1 MIRETGNNR
10 LMVGFNRRFSPLLQ
24 GMHAAFAPAGP
35 QTLQYRVIAGP
46 LEKSSWYLQAESE
59 GSRFVGEGGHFI
71 DVLSWWLGAE
81 PVRVSANTA
90 GKDVDNLV
98 ATFDFADGSVAS
110 LSYLTG
116 GDPRVPKEALEI
128 SASTGFAA
136 FDNFAGFEVW
146 HAGQRTAKKAR
157 LDKGQR
163 PMLDAF
169 IAAVASG
176 TAMPIG
182 LESLL
187 ATTRA
192 TLAVQQSAAA
202 GMPVDLTI
210 GAAEQGVARAATG
223 LR

>member
-1 MIRETGNNR
+1 MSSSSPQHLRIAVIGLGSMGFGMATSLKRAGHAVTGCD
-10 LMVGFNRRFSPLLQ
+10 VS
-24 GMHAAFAPAGP
+24 
-35 QTLQYRVIAGP
+35 
-46 LEKSSWYLQAESE
+46 AEAVA
-59 GSRFVGEGGHFI
+59 RFVGEGGHFI